1 METLGTLWAA
11 WWHGPIDP
19 NALLWGT
26 PLWWWNRVGTFV
38 QVFAVIGLVFE
49 IAGFERINAT
59 AAALRQSS
67 FFNLLDREMSN
78 GAADAAE
85 SPATVA
91 LSSKIGFSLFACLLY
106 TAMAWGCAWVFG
118 LVWPVTKMAFLENS
132 SFFHAVFVAAAR
144 LFSTILTFAAGV
156 LALFAGAAAAFHAL
170 YLLLNPIS
178 WLLSSPSLK
187 AALNLMI
194 LAATLFNLHFT
205 LLLQ

>member
-59 AAALRQSS
+59 ATALRQSS

-78 GAADAAE
+78 GASEAAKA
-85 SPATVA
+85 SATVA
-91 LSSKIGFSLFACLLY
+91 LSSKVSFSLFACLLY
-106 TAMAWGCAWVFG
+106 AVMAWGGAWVFG
-118 LVWPVTKMAFLENS
+118 LVWPFSKIAFVENS
-132 SFFHAVFVAAAR
+132 GFFYAIFVAAVR
-144 LFSTILTFAAGV
+144 FLSTILAFAAGG
-156 LALFAGAAAAFHAL
+156 LALFAAAAAAFHAL